1 MAKVEFNPKAS
12 VIIVPAEFENNGLSI
27 YSYLVLD
34 TGATYAMI
42 SWELAKRLGLKIERA
57 RKTVRFNTA
66 SGEVVAPLIKIDEIS
81 VMEAKAKNV
90 EVIVHNLPV
99 SARVDGL
106 LGLSFLKNFDI
117 KLDFKKGV
125 LELN

>member
-1 MAKVEFNPKAS
+1 MAKVEFNPEAS
-12 VIIVPAEFENNGLSI
+12 VIIVPAELENDGLSI

-34 TGATYAMI
+34 TGATYTMI
-42 SWELAKRLGLKIERA
+42 SWEIAKRLGLKIERV

-66 SGEVVAPLIKIDEIS
+66 SGEVVAPLIKMDEIS
-81 VMEAKAKNV
+81 IMGVKAKNV

-106 LGLSFLKNFDI
+106 LGLSFLRNFNI
-117 KLDFKKGV
+117 QINFKEGI
-125 LELN
+125 LGLN